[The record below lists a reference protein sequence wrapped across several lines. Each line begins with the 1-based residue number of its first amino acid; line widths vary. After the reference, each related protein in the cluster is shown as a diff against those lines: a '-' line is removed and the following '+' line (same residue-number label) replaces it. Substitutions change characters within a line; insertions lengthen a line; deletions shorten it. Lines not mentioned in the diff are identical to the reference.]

1 MPSIHDGPRSSR
13 FVPLPLKGNVP
24 LSDLADVGISDE
36 MSLALERA
44 PSNSCTSW
52 GIPFEIGDLV
62 AINHQEVSINL
73 GETVAQWLV
82 FMHTSDLRPIDHD
95 PGGFI
100 SPMRGEG
107 QLAEH
112 AADYVML
119 YDDGTEERAPV
130 LRRHQIGMFQRVWGE
145 NCFGAVPHNK
155 PYPLRAANE
164 QLNANWGISQMR
176 VMQPDGGLGSG
187 GPWINWL

>member
-107 QLAEH
+107 QLA
-112 AADYVML
+112 
-119 YDDGTEERAPV
+119 
-130 LRRHQIGMFQRVWGE
+130 GMFQRVWGE